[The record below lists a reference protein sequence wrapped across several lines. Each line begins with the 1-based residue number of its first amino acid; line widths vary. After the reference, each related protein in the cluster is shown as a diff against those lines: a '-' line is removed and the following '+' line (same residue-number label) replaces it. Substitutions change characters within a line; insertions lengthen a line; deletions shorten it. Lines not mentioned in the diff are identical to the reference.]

1 METLFLI
8 YDETFQEEITA
19 IFEREMVVAR
29 YSRIDGVI
37 GARMVEQEARS
48 GYLTDRRNHMII
60 VVAEPPTIARLVR
73 DLRDLQARKGHGL
86 RAFVVPTTVVI

>member
-8 YDETFQEEITA
+8 YDEAFQEEITA

-29 YSRIDGVI
+29 YSRVDGVI

-48 GYLTDRRNHMII
+48 GYLTDRRNRMIM
-60 VVAEPPTIARLVR
+60 VVAEPLMIARLVR
-73 DLRDLQARKGHGL
+73 DLRDLQVRQGHGL
-86 RAFVVPTTVVI
+86 RALVVPSTQVI